1 MQRAA
6 WRSSSHGPEAPAGG
20 AARSRAPLGAAGE
33 PRPARPRG
41 APLRPPPLPAVSG
54 AVGGSAACGRPCTE
68 RALRRGPAR
77 PGPFPARR
85 ERPCLSPVPAAAC
98 PEGPRGGGEEYFTTK
113 VTSVSC
119 TTPLLLPG
127 C

>member
-1 MQRAA
+1 MDPRPQQEAQRAVGLPSGRRESPGPPGPA
-6 WRSSSHGPEAPAGG
+6 APPCGRHRSLQSRVRWAGAPPAGG
-20 AARSRAPLGAAGE
+20 RARSE
-33 PRPARPRG
+33 P
-41 APLRPPPLPAVSG
+41 
-54 AVGGSAACGRPCTE
+54 C
-68 RALRRGPAR
+68 GPAR